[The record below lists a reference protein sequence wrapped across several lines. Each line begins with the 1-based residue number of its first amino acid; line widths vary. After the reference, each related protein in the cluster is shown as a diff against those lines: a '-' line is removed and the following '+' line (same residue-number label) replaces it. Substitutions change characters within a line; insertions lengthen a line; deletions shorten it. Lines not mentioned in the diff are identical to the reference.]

1 LNIKG
6 YPTFLILDH
15 RGVIRFKDLHPFD
28 PRFDPAIEA
37 LIEEAEA
44 DRR

>member
-15 RGVIRFKDLHPFD
+15 RGVIHFKDLHPFD